1 MTATHDTVSG
11 MPGRYGL
18 ALFELASEENKVAEV
33 GENLA
38 GLAAMIASSDD
49 LQRLVSSPVFGISEQ
64 TAAVDA
70 ILAKAKISGI
80 AANFVK
86 LVSQKR
92 RLSAISDM
100 IGAYQALV
108 ARQKGEIEAQVT
120 SAQKLTAAQITKI
133 KTSLKAAV
141 GQDVTLQTTIDPE
154 ILGGLVIKVGSKMID
169 DSLRTKLQSM
179 KIAMKG
185 A

>member
-1 MTATHDTVSG
+1 MTATQDTVSG

-18 ALFELASEENKVAEV
+18 ALFELASEQNKIAEV
-33 GENLA
+33 GKSLA
-38 GLAAMIASSDD
+38 GLAAMIRDSDD
-49 LQRLVSSPVFGISEQ
+49 LQRLVSSPVFGTQEQ
-64 TAAVDA
+64 SAAIES
-70 ILAKAKISGI
+70 ILAKAKVSGI

-86 LVSQKR
+86 LVTEKR
-92 RLSAISDM
+92 RLFAIGDM
-100 IGAYQALV
+100 IVAYQALV
-108 ARQKGEIEAQVT
+108 ARQKGEVVAQVT
-120 SAQKLTAAQITKI
+120 SAQKLTGAQITKI

-141 GQDVTLQTTIDPE
+141 GQDVTLETTIDPE
-154 ILGGLVIKVGSKMID
+154 VLGGLIIKVGSKMID